1 MQKHITYNRDTKDFD
16 MTLDGAYVGSRE
28 RHHEAEVELDRLAY
42 EAQTHTSGPVELAVE
57 GALERLAFDNGQ
69 HARAAETKDDRA
81 YFRRAATSYGNALIE
96 YKAGVR
102 PASLASGAWLL
113 PSRRPGEA
121 PHIVRMDGDWTCSCK
136 AGASMH
142 WPIALIVGIEVS
154 QDDMNRFDDDDLEDE
169 LVTLAAP
176 IIDQLDAIHGD
187 SDFEA
192 DCDESLPPVWR
203 IGAVMGQRL
212 AQTRRVYLEAA

>member
-1 MQKHITYNRDTKDFD
+1 MQKSITFNRDTKDFD
-16 MTLDGAYVGSRE
+16 MTLNGEYVGSRE

-42 EAQTHTSGPVELAVE
+42 DLLTNTSGPVELAVE
-57 GALERLAFDNGQ
+57 GALEQLAIDNSRQ
-69 HARAAETKDDRA
+69 AVTATDKADRA

-102 PASLASGAWLL
+102 PEPLASGAWLL

-121 PHIVRMDGDWTCSCK
+121 PHIVRLDGDWICSCK
-136 AGASMH
+136 AQSSMH
-142 WPIALIVGIEVS
+142 WAIALIVGIE
-154 QDDMNRFDDDDLEDE
+154 QANEDMERFDDGDLEEDE

-176 IIDQLDAIHGD
+176 IIEALDAIHGD

-192 DCDESLPPVWR
+192 DCDDVRTPWR
-203 IGAVMGQRL
+203 IGAVMGRRL
-212 AQTRRVYLEAA
+212 CETRRNYEYVA

>member
-1 MQKHITYNRDTKDFD
+1 MIKLITYNRANKDFD
-16 MTLDGAYVGSRE
+16 MYLDGEYIGSRE
-28 RHHEAEVELDRLAY
+28 RHVEAEVELDRVAY
-42 EAQTHTSGPVELAVE
+42 EALSNTSGPVELAVE
-57 GALERLAFDNGQ
+57 GALEQLAIDNGG
-69 HARAAETKDDRA
+69 HARTAETKDDRA
-81 YFRRAATSYGNALIE
+81 YFRRAATSFGNALIE

-102 PASLASGAWLL
+102 PAPLASGAWLL

-154 QDDMNRFDDDDLEDE
+154 HDAMERFDDPPAPEPNPLGDTEGDEEDPGE
-169 LVTLAAP
+169 
-176 IIDQLDAIHGD
+176 
-187 SDFEA
+187 
-192 DCDESLPPVWR
+192 WR

-212 AQTRRVYLEAA
+212 AAARQRRYAEAA